1 VTADPVSA
9 TGRPLLRVVGLAF
22 GIAAAIGGT
31 IGTGILRAPGIVA
44 SNVPSVAGFLAVWIA
59 VAAFVAVCANS
70 VAELATAV
78 PRAGGPY
85 VFARRA
91 LGSYAGFAVGWVDW
105 SLQIVGI
112 GYLALSIGDFF
123 ALLFPAARGYSHAIA
138 CAFIV
143 ATVALNWIGV
153 RAGSRAQDLMSLAK
167 VLCFATLVAAFLL
180 APTPAAAPAPRAG
193 SALAFA
199 PLVLALQM
207 VYETNAGW
215 YSGIYFSEEDRAPER
230 NVPRALALSVALIA
244 VVYLLINLGLLRVLG
259 IARLAGAPLA
269 VADAAQSL
277 FGGYSDRLVTAIAI
291 VSLIGILN
299 VHVMIAPRI
308 LYALARDG
316 LLTRAASQVGV
327 GGTPQVALVISA
339 LAALPFAAGVDFTPL
354 FALNAFL
361 SAVVDASLLLAMM
374 VLRRREPGLARPFR
388 AWGYPWLPGLAILGS
403 LALLTAFIVGNP
415 LNSAFALAVLALSY
429 PVYRWLGAVRTA
441 VSDQP
446 GPAGR

>member
-1 VTADPVSA
+1 VTDSA
-9 TGRPLLRVVGLAF
+9 TVAGMTRRPLLRVVGLAF

-44 SNVPSVAGFLAVWIA
+44 SNVPTSAGFLAVWLG
-59 VAAFVAVCANS
+59 VALFVAICANS
-70 VAELATAV
+70 VAELASAV

-85 VFARRA
+85 VYARRA

-123 ALLFPAARGYSHAIA
+123 ELLYPALHGFSHAIA
-138 CAFIV
+138 CTAIA
-143 ATVALNWIGV
+143 ATGALNWIGV

-167 VLCFATLVAAFLL
+167 VLCFAVVVGALL
-180 APTPAAAPAPRAG
+180 FAPVPAAALPAPRVG

-199 PLVLALQM
+199 PVVLALQM

-230 NVPRALALSVALIA
+230 NVPRALAISVVLIA
-244 VVYLLINLGLLRVLG
+244 TVYLLVNLGLLRVLG

-269 VADAAQSL
+269 VADAAQSV
-277 FGGYSDRLVTAIAI
+277 FGGYSDRLVTGIAI

-308 LYALARDG
+308 LYALSRDG
-316 LLTRAASQVGV
+316 LLTPAASQVGV
-327 GGTPQVALVISA
+327 GGTPQVALIISA

-361 SAVVDASLLLAMM
+361 SAVVDACLLASMM

-388 AWGYPWLPGLAILGS
+388 AWGYPWLPGFAILGS
-403 LALLTAFIVGNP
+403 LALLLAFIVGNP
-415 LNSAFALAVLALSY
+415 LNSAFALVVLLLSY
-429 PVYRWLGAVRTA
+429 PVYRWLGAARR
-441 VSDQP
+441 Q
-446 GPAGR
+446 